1 MKTLQL
7 PRTLIVGGAL
17 SIAGAGTA
25 VIGLARSVGALQPG
39 LGLGGVLT
47 LISFGVFFIS
57 LPTIAAAFLW
67 RGRRWPKYVLLV
79 VALGNLATASP
90 EPLVLIGT
98 LTSCGAV
105 ILSWLP
111 ISLRFAPSRRSAAFG
126 QTPDGR
132 WPRTAGDA
140 YVWWALTGLVGGHL
154 FYLRRSWQG
163 LLYASLT
170 SLAIISV
177 PTATALLFLAIV
189 ICALFI
195 DAGRIPGWASSAVGQ

>member
-7 PRTLIVGGAL
+7 PRTLIVAGAL
-17 SIAGAGTA
+17 SITGAGTA
-25 VIGLARSVGALQPG
+25 VFGLARSVGALQPG
-39 LGLGGVLT
+39 LGLGGVL
-47 LISFGVFFIS
+47 IVIPFCVFFIS

-67 RGRRWPKYVLLV
+67 RCRQWPKYVLLV
-79 VALGNLATASP
+79 VALGNLATTSP
-90 EPLVLIGT
+90 EPAVFIGT
-98 LTSCGAV
+98 VASCGAV
-105 ILSWLP
+105 VLSWLP
-111 ISLRFAPSRRSAAFG
+111 ESLRFAASRRSAAV
-126 QTPDGR
+126 GR
-132 WPRTAGDA
+132 TLPRTAGDA